1 MSFNITDLERM
12 WRFGANVLPTAG
24 KKFVDAAKA
33 LDDTSGLDDHAF
45 CCDYLPPSPMSAPF
59 KDLRILLQ
67 NEVFV
72 KSRDNLVKSGEVLA
86 AYTID
91 VAETDA
97 TASGRLKDII
107 KEVENGPWYERPV
120 GKVPEAP
127 ESLPRL
133 LPPDIDN

>member
-1 MSFNITDLERM
+1 MSINITDLERM

-24 KKFVDAAKA
+24 TKFVDAAKA

-45 CCDYLPPSPMSAPF
+45 CSDYLPTSPVSAPF

-72 KSRDNLVKSGEVLA
+72 KSRDNLVASGKVLA

-97 TASGRLKDII
+97 AAAGQLDAII
-107 KEVENGPWYERPV
+107 KETKNGPWYERPV
-120 GKVPEAP
+120 DNVPPAP
-127 ESLPRL
+127 KSLPRL
-133 LPPDIDN
+133 LPPDLDN